1 MSTKKKMTVT
11 NPDINVENNTI
22 SKLLNALSNEINRL
36 YGYVTIAGDN
46 FGEPAINSG
55 PCGAFAYAFFKLWN
69 QKFTEKVNIVFIMVK
84 NSDECWH
91 TLIRLPDGSLFDG
104 GCGIHSE
111 EKYHDKFTIED
122 MLTFDIDLL
131 EKRAF
136 GLQRD
141 YPRYCPNFSI
151 KVIENLIDRYL
162 NIINKNIGFQ
172 KISPSFPL
180 LETVIA
186 SSIGSSSSEK
196 IKQILQDYGC
206 PNRFL
211 MGAFS
216 MQNLVAVIGYELKG
230 RQVIIKHLS
239 VLEAFQKLGI
249 GNTLIQMVISDHDPK
264 RVSVETDD
272 ESVAFYKNIGFL
284 CKSFEGNYGIR
295 YRCIQDVS
303 SPNFS
308 IQAKV
313 LAAVKQ
319 ILPKF
324 TDMHGEIAV
333 ASRENIIYHE
343 HFSYADAP
351 ILVAKNSQYLIG
363 SVTKQF
369 TAAALLKSLYDK
381 HSALETALGTK
392 NVSEAAVLKAVKNNL
407 QQPVSFFLPEEHPIW
422 HGSMPDWANI
432 VTLHHLLTH
441 TSGIKKKS
449 ETVFDATLE
458 CTPGQQFSYSNPNYI
473 LIGEIIFTITDTP
486 LDDYFK
492 RVLFNP
498 ANMEDSFLPLTGSPK
513 DLKRDA
519 RFKKLALSFEYQLL
533 PLEVTFVAAEEKI
546 SFEELG
552 CAGGIVSTIEDCIK
566 WNNALYHGKIMPM
579 PLVELMLGQYIPSV
593 PFPIYYDLDK
603 VWYGYG
609 IDVYQEGKKICYQHA
624 GGCPGYQARLI
635 YLPATNITIVHLSN
649 SQKDNTGYNDE
660 KNKIIENNQCDD
672 LRAEAIF
679 DKQFPHYKSCIQN
692 RIHIFS
698 FANELRGLF
707 L

>member
-1 MSTKKKMTVT
+1 MTFNSV
-11 NPDINVENNTI
+11 DMNVENSTI
-22 SKLLNALSNEINRL
+22 SKLLNALSNEANRL
-36 YGYVTIAGDN
+36 YGYVTIEGDN

-55 PCGAFAYAFFKLWN
+55 PCAAFAYAFFKLWN
-69 QKFTEKVNIVFIMVK
+69 QKFIEKVNIVFIMVK

-104 GCGIHSE
+104 GCGVHSE
-111 EKYHDKFTIED
+111 EKYRAQFTIED

-131 EKRAF
+131 EKRAY

-151 KVIENLIDRYL
+151 KVIENLIERYL
-162 NIINKNIGFQ
+162 NVIDKNLSFQ
-172 KISPSFPL
+172 KISPTCPL

-186 SSIGSSSSEK
+186 SSIGLPTSEK
-196 IKQILQDYGC
+196 IKQVLQDYEH

-211 MGAFS
+211 IGAFS
-216 MQNLVAVIGYELKG
+216 MQTLVAVIGYELKG
-230 RQVIIKHLS
+230 RKVIIKHLS
-239 VLEAFQKLGI
+239 VLEALQKEGI
-249 GNTLIQMVISDHDPK
+249 GKTLIQIVIDDSAPK
-264 RVSVETDD
+264 TLSVETDD
-272 ESVAFYKNIGFL
+272 ESKGFYKNIGFQ
-284 CKSFEGNYGIR
+284 CAPFKGNFGIR
-295 YRCIQDVS
+295 YRCIQNLS
-303 SPNFS
+303 SPYLGM
-308 IQAKV
+308 QAKV
-313 LAAVKQ
+313 LAGVKT

-333 ASRENIIYHE
+333 AYGEHTLYHE
-343 HFSYADAP
+343 QFSYADAP
-351 ILVAKNSQYLIG
+351 RLVAKNSQYLIG

-381 HSALETALGTK
+381 YLALETTLATK
-392 NVSEAAVLKAVKNNL
+392 NDISKASVLQAVKDNL
-407 QQPVSFFLPEEHPIW
+407 QQPVSSFLPEEHPIW
-422 HGSMPDWANI
+422 HGHIPDWANI
-432 VTLHHLLTH
+432 VTIHHLLTH

-449 ETVFDATLE
+449 ETVFDTILE
-458 CTPGQQFSYSNPNYI
+458 STPGQQFSYSNPNYV
-473 LIGEIIFTITDTP
+473 LIGELISAITNTP

-513 DLKRDA
+513 DLKRDN

-533 PLEVTFVAAEEKI
+533 PLEVTFVASDEKI
-546 SFEELG
+546 SFEELS

-579 PLVELMLGQYIPSV
+579 PLVELMLDQYILSV

-609 IDVYQEGKKICYQHA
+609 IDVYKEGQKICYQHA

-635 YLPATNITIVHLSN
+635 YLPSSNVTIVHLSN
-649 SQKDNTGYNDE
+649 SQKDNTSYNDE

-672 LRAEAIF
+672 ASTDAIF
-679 DKQFPHYKSCIQN
+679 DAQFPYYKSRIQD
-692 RIHIFS
+692 RIQIFS